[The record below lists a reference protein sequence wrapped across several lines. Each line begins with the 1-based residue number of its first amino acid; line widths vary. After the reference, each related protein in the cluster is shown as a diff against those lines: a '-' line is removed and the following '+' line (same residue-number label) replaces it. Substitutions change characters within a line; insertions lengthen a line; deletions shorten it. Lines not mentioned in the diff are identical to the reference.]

1 MFRQSPL
8 ASPFNAFSTAD
19 EVLRDIDLTG
29 RTAIVTGGASGLGL
43 QMTRALAAAGAQV
56 IVPARSPEKAQAALA
71 GVENIEIAQIELMDL
86 SSIDRFADAFLDARR
101 PLDCLI
107 HSAGIMAA
115 PIGRDSRGNE
125 SQLAINHLA
134 PFHLTDRLG
143 PALKAAGSAR
153 VVSLSS
159 RAHRLAGVDFNDPN
173 FVERPYDPWLAYG
186 QSKTADALFAVELD
200 RRARAAGVRAFS
212 VHPGS
217 ILTDLARHLSP
228 EQVRAFGAMD
238 EKGEIRI
245 DPLND
250 LKTVQQGAATALW
263 CATSPLL
270 ADLGG
275 VYCEDCNVAPL
286 REPDD
291 PRKDGVRTW
300 AADADLATRLWALS
314 ERLVGQPTTSW

>member
-1 MFRQSPL
+1 MHRQMPI
-8 ASPFNAFSTAD
+8 ASPFDAFSTSD
-19 EVLRDIDLTG
+19 DVLRDIDLTA
-29 RTAIVTGGASGLGL
+29 RTAIVTGGYSGLGL
-43 QMTRALAAAGAQV
+43 QMTRSLAAAGAQV
-56 IVPARSPEKAQAALA
+56 IVPVRSLEKAQAALA
-71 GVENIEIAQIELMDL
+71 GVENVEVAEIELMDP
-86 SSIDRFADAFLDARR
+86 SSIDRFAEAFLEKGQ
-101 PLDCLI
+101 PLEILI
-107 HSAGIMAA
+107 NSAGIMAA
-115 PIGRDSRGNE
+115 PIARDSRGNE

-159 RAHRLAGVDFNDPN
+159 RAHRLAGIDFDDPN
-173 FVERPYDPWLAYG
+173 FVDRPYDPWRAYG

-200 RRARAAGVRAFS
+200 RRARAYGVRAFS

-217 ILTDLARHLSP
+217 ILTDLARHLST
-228 EQVRAFGAMD
+228 EQIRAFGALD
-238 EKGEIRI
+238 EKGDLRV

-263 CATSPLL
+263 CATSPFL

-286 REPDD
+286 RAADD
-291 PRKDGVRTW
+291 PHKDGVRAW
-300 AADADLATRLWALS
+300 AADADLAARLWTLS
-314 ERLVGQPTTSW
+314 ETLIGQPTTSW